1 MENQSAPQ
9 SLSVQQT
16 LSERGKRYGTFESHS
31 LIAQSLKSVMA
42 LSANWPSLTTYQ
54 KQALEVIADKIARIL
69 NGDPNYLDNW
79 HDIAGYSLL
88 VEDILAKL
96 NQTSDQPS

>member
-1 MENQSAPQ
+1 MENQ
-9 SLSVQQT
+9 SVQQT

-42 LSANWPSLTTYQ
+42 LSSNWPSLTTYQ
-54 KQALEVIADKIARIL
+54 KQALEVIMDKVARIL

-88 VEDILAKL
+88 VEDILSKL
-96 NQTSDQPS
+96 NQPTPETQQN